1 MSSTTKKKLNINSKP
16 FNIEDT
22 QNQTQSHPNIVL
34 TSKVYQP
41 KNEIQEYFHKN
52 NHTPFDDL
60 APDFMNNQITQI
72 TQQPPKVIL
81 QSQGIKKK
89 KELRKTEYQFDI
101 DPTFQEKIE
110 QKNKEELEQQKL
122 EEQRKI
128 EEEQR
133 KIEEE
138 KLRQEEL
145 QRQEELI
152 KLEELRKQQLEE
164 EQRLPK
170 PYTKE
175 QLETIFA
182 NMNDFQYFES
192 DNNWIRIKDRKHF
205 DYKELKRYEQR
216 KDSKIPTQKRDKPD
230 IQLDRQPV
238 QQIEPN
244 LRMPQRAPISIQEQ
258 LWKDKLKEEANAW
271 TQILNTTPEQK
282 KAIEKELKYRLNQL
296 APDNEVQ
303 VSKFII
309 DIIEQNQD
317 FIDFLTEKIIEKA
330 QVEPKYRAL
339 YINLCS
345 KLALLPSL
353 QSTQDKN
360 GKIRQQSKFKTSLL
374 NRVQKMF
381 NSRKTI
387 DLDTS
392 KLKPEEKIQYH
403 MIRKRKIMG
412 NVRFIGGLYL
422 ATLLPIQALSSVLSE
437 LIGEYLVGYVPNGDT
452 ADESLEGLIELID
465 QIGQSFNQND
475 RITDDAFLFK
485 IGQILNGKMKTQ
497 DQIETLFRD
506 IKKST
511 VLNLMEIVF
520 QKLLENYHF
529 SQRIRLLIENLLDKI
544 QKGWQGV
551 YAKKEEL
558 AESAQN
564 THELE
569 EEDPLELKLKE
580 ARQNSAKKENQ
591 SNEQDQKIRAKD
603 ITMLVNSS
611 FTFDPVDQMDKLRS
625 ELKRIKLEA
634 PELLKVFFETF
645 FQNMLA
651 LKQVKQNIERA
662 QLVFDILVL
671 EEAEEDIVTQ
681 ALQDILNEDL
691 VYNISESSSSC
702 KLITNILSCF
712 IIELDWNV
720 MKKLQLKP
728 LLDIEDFN
736 EFLIKVG
743 NQLITKFPDQSSRD
757 LIIKY
762 FNLLKQ
768 DLSTQLN
775 FD

>member
-22 QNQTQSHPNIVL
+22 QKQQQTHPQLVI
-34 TSKVYQP
+34 TSKAYQP
-41 KNEIQEYFHKN
+41 KNEIQEYYPKN
-52 NHTPFDDL
+52 NHNPFDDL
-60 APDFMNNQITQI
+60 APDFMNNNTPQIY
-72 TQQPPKVIL
+72 QQPTKLI
-81 QSQGIKKK
+81 SQPQEIKEKK
-89 KELRKTEYQFDI
+89 ILRKTQYQFDI
-101 DPTFQEKIE
+101 DPQTVEKIE
-110 QKNKEELEQQKL
+110 QKKKEEQELLNKQ
-122 EEQRKI
+122 EEL
-128 EEEQR
+128 R

-138 KLRQEEL
+138 KQRQEEL
-145 QRQEELI
+145 KRQEELI
-152 KLEELRKQQLEE
+152 KFEELRKQQLEE
-164 EQRLPK
+164 ENYLPK

-175 QLETIFA
+175 QLETIFE

-192 DNNWIRIKDRKHF
+192 DNNWIKIKDRKHF
-205 DYKELKRYEQR
+205 DYKDLKRYEQR
-216 KDSKIPTQKRDKPD
+216 KDNKNPTQKRDKPE
-230 IQLDRQPV
+230 IQLDRPPV

-244 LRMPQRAPISIQEQ
+244 IRMPQRATISIQEQ

-317 FIDFLTEKIIEKA
+317 FVDFLTEKIIEKA
-330 QVEPKYRAL
+330 QMEPKYRGL
-339 YINLCS
+339 YINLCF
-345 KLALLPSL
+345 KLVSLPSFQL
-353 QSTQDKN
+353 MNQDKS
-360 GKIRQQSKFKTSLL
+360 GKLRQQSKFKTSLL

-381 NSRKTI
+381 DSRKTI
-387 DLDTS
+387 DLDTTN
-392 KLKPEEKIQYH
+392 LKQEEKIQYH
-403 MIRKRKIMG
+403 IIRKKKIMG

-422 ATLLPIQALSSVLSE
+422 KSLLPIQALSYVLIE
-437 LIGEYLVGYVPNGDT
+437 LMGEYLISYIPNGDT

-465 QIGQSFNQND
+465 QIGQSFNEKERAQ
-475 RITDDAFLFK
+475 DDSFIFK
-485 IGQILNGKMKTQ
+485 IAQTLDGCKKSR
-497 DQIETLFRD
+497 DQIEALFKD

-511 VLNLMEIVF
+511 VLDLMQKVF
-520 QKLLENYHF
+520 QKFLENYHL

-558 AESAQN
+558 AESAQK
-564 THELE
+564 TYEQE
-569 EEDPLELKLKE
+569 EEDPLELQLKQT
-580 ARQNSAKKENQ
+580 RQNSAKKENP

-611 FTFDPVDQMDKLRS
+611 FTFDPVDQMDKLRN
-625 ELKRIKLEA
+625 ELKRIKSEA

-645 FQNMLA
+645 FQNMLS
-651 LKQVKQNIERA
+651 LRQVKQNIERA

-671 EEAEEDIVTQ
+671 EEADEEIVSK
-681 ALQDILNEDL
+681 ALQDILDEDL
-691 VYNISESSSSC
+691 VYNISESGTSS
-702 KLITNILSCF
+702 KLVTNVLSCF
-712 IIELDWNV
+712 IMEQDWNAL
-720 MKKLQLKP
+720 KKLYLKP

-743 NQLITKFPDQSSRD
+743 NQLITKFPDQLSRE
-757 LIIKY
+757 LIVKY